1 MEFKLYLIKEF
12 QRLKEQEF
20 QQLGWDIRRN
30 LAKVNYLI
38 HTDAIRDNLIPDT
51 LTAQQI
57 SFVYASEADLLNVAL
72 FGVSARQW
80 RDSNPELKGNLR
92 DHANVHQLVCL
103 ANLESMNAHFI
114 SDGLPQ
120 AERLVKLNQLAI
132 RQMRV
137 LLAAGLPALPGTGEE
152 S

>member
-1 MEFKLYLIKEF
+1 MEF

-38 HTDAIRDNLIPDT
+38 HTDAIKENLIPES
-51 LTAQQI
+51 LTPQQI
-57 SFVYASEADLLNVAL
+57 NVVYATEADLLNVAL
-72 FGVSARQW
+72 FGVTAKQW
-80 RDSNPELKGNLR
+80 REINPEIKGNMR

-114 SDGLPQ
+114 VEGLSQ
-120 AERLVKLNQLAI
+120 SERLVKLNELAI
-132 RQMRV
+132 RQMRI
-137 LLAAGLPALPGTGEE
+137 LLQGSASKSLD
-152 S
+152 SKD